1 MNETEIQLQNIGGAY
16 QHVISRASD
25 LRLIEKLDPALW
37 AAVSAPLSSFN
48 CDARFLSCLDADG
61 SGRINISDLMNAW
74 KWQKASLADIS
85 VIDADGGLSA
95 EMIAPA
101 SPDGQALIAAFE
113 IFAAPGLEAVT
124 VELPQVQDKIKEL
137 QCGKLSGDGII
148 VSDAVTQPGAQ
159 ELVADVIRCS
169 GGKINSKGQTG
180 ITLDQ
185 FNKFMSDADAY
196 IDWIGKAENA
206 DFLPRG
212 EKTAETYNKIKVIA
226 AKIEEYFR
234 YCKLIKADANNAL
247 RFTSNPEEM
256 PPLDVSSPEAID
268 EYLAAAPLATPSA
281 TQEINLLKDINPA
294 YAEAAAALAGVA
306 KYKTLTLEK
315 WEALKAEF
323 APYEQ
328 YLNSI
333 PGSEV
338 EKTGCARIRE
348 YLSGEAAGQLR
359 ELFDADG
366 QLNGKLDKL
375 FKLEKLLLFNRDMIR
390 FTNNFVSFRE
400 LFTAGTQS
408 MIQAGSLIMDGR
420 HFNMVVYVDDQAT
433 HKKLVPNSNIYVMY
447 LKISRVGEPKP
458 LNLAAAV
465 TSGSSRNIYVG
476 KRGVFI
482 DHTGRDW
489 EAEITELILEP
500 VSMREAFF
508 LPVKK
513 LGELITSRVN
523 KFTESSS
530 KSLTT
535 NLDKQIT
542 ATPAP
547 PASPPASN
555 FSTSALLLG
564 GGVGVAALGSSF
576 ALIINSLKGVHIVKI
591 LISIAVLA
599 FIVSLPLIITA
610 AAKLRKRNLALF
622 LESAGWA
629 INFEMR
635 LTRKMGKL
643 FTRRPRFSGILEDV
657 ENSQKKGEKPV
668 CFCRYLLY
676 AAIIITLLTA
686 IIVTVNVK

>member
-1 MNETEIQLQNIGGAY
+1 MSQTEIQLQNIGGTY
-16 QHVISRASD
+16 QHVIRRATD

-48 CDARFLSCLDADG
+48 CDARLLSYLDADR
-61 SGRINISDLMNAW
+61 SGRINISDLMTAW
-74 KWQKASLADIS
+74 KWQKISLADIN
-85 VIDADGGLSA
+85 VIDSNGGLSPD
-95 EMIAPA
+95 MIAPA
-101 SPDGQALIAAFE
+101 SPDGQALIAAFD
-113 IFAAPGLEAVT
+113 IFAAPGQEPAT
-124 VELPQVQDKIKEL
+124 VELPQVQDKIREL

-148 VSDAVTQPGAQ
+148 VSDAVPQTGAQ
-159 ELVADVIRCS
+159 ALVADIIRCS
-169 GGKINSKGQTG
+169 GGKINSKGQIG

-185 FNKFMSDADAY
+185 FKKFMADAAAY

-212 EKTAETYNKIKVIA
+212 EKTAETYNKIKAIA

-234 YCKLIKADANNAL
+234 YCKLIKADANNVS
-247 RFTSNPEEM
+247 RFTSNPAAM
-256 PPLDVSSPEAID
+256 PPLDVSSPAAID
-268 EYLAAAPLATPSA
+268 AYLAAAPLATPSA
-281 TQEINLLKDINPA
+281 AQEINLLKDINPA
-294 YAEAAAALAGVA
+294 YTEAAAALAGVA

-315 WEALKAEF
+315 WDALKAEF

-348 YLSGEAAGQLR
+348 YLSGDAAGQLQ

-390 FTNNFVSFRE
+390 FTNNFVSFKE
-400 LFTAGTQS
+400 LFAAGAQS

-447 LKISRVGEPKP
+447 LKISRVGEAKT

-476 KRGVFI
+476 KRGIFV

-489 EAEITELILEP
+489 EAEITELIREP
-500 VSMREAFF
+500 VSLREAFF

-513 LGELITSRVN
+513 LGELISSRVE

-530 KSLTT
+530 KSLSMD
-535 NLDKQIT
+535 LDKL
-542 ATPAP
+542 PVS
-547 PASPPASN
+547 SPPPPPPTST
-555 FSTSALLLG
+555 FSTPALLLG
-564 GGVGVAALGSSF
+564 GGVGIAALGSSF
-576 ALIINSLKGVHIVKI
+576 ALLINSLKGVNLIRI
-591 LISIAVLA
+591 LISIAVIA

-610 AAKLRKRNLALF
+610 AVKLRKRNLALF

-643 FTRRPRFSGILEDV
+643 FTRRPRVSDTLE
-657 ENSQKKGEKPV
+657 EAGSSLKSGEKPV
-668 CFCRYLLY
+668 YFCRYLLY
-676 AAIIITLLTA
+676 AAIIIALLTA
-686 IIVTVNVK
+686 IIAAGNVK